1 MKSFLKKTLID
12 YGAFDITI
20 GSVLT
25 TIFILVFIYLLIQ
38 FISIL
43 IKKSLRRRN
52 KLDAR
57 SLSLIQLIKYIVW
70 TFGILFALHNGG
82 VNVTFLIASSAALLV
97 GLGLG
102 LQNIFKDFMS
112 GIIILIEGIV
122 KVNDIVE
129 VDGMVVKVKQISL
142 RTSEV
147 LTRDDKVLIVPNY
160 KFIENNV
167 VNWTHNYSPTRF
179 SIQVGVDYSSD
190 IRLVEKCI
198 FACAMQHDQVIKN
211 SSYTPFVRFTNFGTS
226 SLDFELFF
234 WSENLFKIENTKSD
248 IRFAISDSFKKNN
261 ITVPFTQLVIHQA
274 K

>member
-12 YGAFDITI
+12 YGAFDITV
-20 GSVLT
+20 GSILT
-25 TIFILVFIYLLIQ
+25 TAFILVFIYLFILILSL
-38 FISIL
+38 F
-43 IKKSLRRRN
+43 IKKSLRKRN

-57 SLSLIQLIKYIVW
+57 ALSLLQLVKYIVW

-82 VNVTFLIASSAALLV
+82 VNITFLIASSAALLV

-102 LQNIFKDFMS
+102 LQDIFKDFMS
-112 GIIILIEGIV
+112 GIIILVEGIV

-129 VDGMVVKVKQISL
+129 VDGMVAKVKQISL

-147 LTRDDKVLIVPNY
+147 LTRDDKVMIVPNS
-160 KFIENNV
+160 KFVENNV

-179 SIQVGVDYSSD
+179 SIQLGVDYSSD
-190 IRLVEKCI
+190 VRLVEKCVL
-198 FACAMQHDQVIKN
+198 ACAMQHDQVIKN
-211 SSYTPFVRFTNFGTS
+211 SAYSPFVRFTNFGSS

-248 IRFAISDSFKKNN
+248 IRFAISDTFKKNN
-261 ITVPFTQLVIHQA
+261 ITIPFRQLVVHQA

>member
-12 YGAFDITI
+12 YGAFDITV
-20 GSVLT
+20 GSILT
-25 TIFILVFIYLLIQ
+25 TAFILIFIYLLILV
-38 FISIL
+38 ISLL

-52 KLDAR
+52 KLDSRA
-57 SLSLIQLIKYIVW
+57 LSLMQLVKYLVW
-70 TFGILFALHNGG
+70 TFGILLALHNGG
-82 VNVTFLIASSAALLV
+82 VNITFLIASSAALLV

-102 LQNIFKDFMS
+102 LQDIFKDVMS

-129 VDGMVVKVKQISL
+129 VDGMVVKVKEISL

-147 LTRDDKVLIVPNY
+147 LTRDDKVMIVPNF
-160 KFIENNV
+160 KFVENNV

-179 SIQVGVDYSSD
+179 SIQLGVDYSSD
-190 IRLVEKCI
+190 VRLVEKCI
-198 FACAMQHDQVIKN
+198 LACAMQHDHVIK
-211 SSYTPFVRFTNFGTS
+211 SGSYSPFVRFTNFGAS

-234 WSENLFKIENTKSD
+234 WSENLFKIEDTRSD
-248 IRFAISDSFKKNN
+248 LRYAINDIFRKNN
-261 ITVPFTQLVIHQA
+261 ISVPFNQLVVHQA

>member
-1 MKSFLKKTLID
+1 MKSFFKKTLLD
-12 YGAFDITI
+12 YGAFDITV
-20 GSVLT
+20 GGVLT
-25 TIFILVFIYLLIQ
+25 TAFILIFVYVLIL
-38 FISIL
+38 FLSLI

-57 SLSLIQLIKYIVW
+57 SLSLIQLVKYVVW
-70 TFGILFALHNGG
+70 TFGITFALHNGG
-82 VNVTFLIASSAALLV
+82 INITFLIASSAALLV

-102 LQNIFKDFMS
+102 LQNIFKDLMS

-129 VDGMVVKVKQISL
+129 VDSMVVQVKQISL

-147 LTRDDKVLIVPNY
+147 LTRDDKVMIVPNY

-179 SIQVGVDYSSD
+179 SIQLGVDYSSD
-190 IRLVEKCI
+190 VRLVEKCI
-198 FACAMQHDQVIKN
+198 LACAIEHEHVIK
-211 SSYTPFVRFTNFGTS
+211 SDPYAPFVRFTNFGAS

-248 IRFAISDSFKKNN
+248 LRYAINDIFQKNN
-261 ITVPFTQLVIHQA
+261 ISVPFNQLVIHQA